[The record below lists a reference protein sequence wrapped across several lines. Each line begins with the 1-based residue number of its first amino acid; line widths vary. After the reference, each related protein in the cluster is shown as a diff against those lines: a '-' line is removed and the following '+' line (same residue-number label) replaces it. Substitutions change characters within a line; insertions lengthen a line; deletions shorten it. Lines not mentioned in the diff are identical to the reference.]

1 MPDKLHRANKG
12 LSIFWYIPELNIT
25 YILIVTETFIV
36 CQKQPFVNT
45 KNGKNGI
52 LIFHSSLITIIHKLK
67 KII

>member
-45 KNGKNGI
+45 KNGK
-52 LIFHSSLITIIHKLK
+52 KLSFDFP
-67 KII
+67 